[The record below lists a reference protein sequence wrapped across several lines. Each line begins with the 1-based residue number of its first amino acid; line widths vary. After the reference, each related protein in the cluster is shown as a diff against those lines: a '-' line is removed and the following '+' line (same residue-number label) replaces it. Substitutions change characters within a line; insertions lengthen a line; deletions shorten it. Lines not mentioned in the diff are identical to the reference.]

1 MSENTN
7 MNALIVSGSALLSSL
22 IGLVG
27 YLIKINNTQSER
39 LKRIE
44 NSIIDLKNE
53 INTSQ
58 SPTHESLTR
67 CILPRKQEHD
77 TPYNTTVDFSTF
89 TLVERENNN
98 INI

>member
-1 MSENTN
+1 MSDNN

-27 YLIKINNTQSER
+27 YLIKINNNQSDR

-44 NSIIDLKNE
+44 RSIDNLKNE
-53 INTSQ
+53 INTSH

-67 CILPRKQEHD
+67 CILPKTHEESD
-77 TPYNTTVDFSTF
+77 TPYNTTVDFNTF
-89 TLVERENNN
+89 EQKNN

>member
-1 MSENTN
+1 MSELNN
-7 MNALIVSGSALLSSL
+7 MNALIVSGSAL

-27 YLIKINNTQSER
+27 YLIKINNHQSER

-44 NSIIDLKNE
+44 SSIVALKNE
-53 INTSQ
+53 MHTSQ
-58 SPTHESLTR
+58 SPTNESLTR
-67 CILPRKQEHD
+67 CILPKKHEESD
-77 TPYNTTVDFSTF
+77 TPFNTTVDFSTF